1 MQIENTRPLLL
12 SSTIKYENELLI
24 VDLTNPTIY
33 KGRVNIPGD
42 TLHIFRSKFLW
53 DGACHERLRVANFG
67 LDSVVFTLTIRLDAD
82 FADIFEVRGTKRA
95 SRGKRLPSKIDQDS
109 ISFIYEGLDK
119 KVRSTTVKLVPIPE
133 RIEDSIIIYKL
144 SLKPKASEL
153 IYMTTICDPDF
164 DSSKNKYYK
173 LMNYDKAWEKSKS
186 ELESFASFNCE
197 LFTSNEQFNNWLNR
211 SFADL
216 HIMLTETKNGI
227 YPYAGVPWFSTIFG
241 RDGIVTALQT
251 LWVNPDIAKGV
262 LANLAA
268 EQAKEEIPEKEAQ
281 PGKIIHEKRN
291 GEMAELGEVP
301 FKEYYGSI
309 DATPLF
315 IILAGAYLE
324 HTGNKQFIKSI
335 WPNIEM
341 ALQWIDNYG
350 DIDKDGFV
358 EYSTSTTRGLRNQG
372 WKDSKDSIFHSDGKL
387 AEGPI
392 ALCEVQGYVY
402 DAKIKASNIARCLG
416 YLEKAEMLQEEA
428 QELKSIFNKVF
439 WLDDLSFYALALDGQ
454 KRPCRVLTSNTGHSL
469 YSGIADYE
477 KAQKLVNVLMGENIF
492 TQWGI
497 RTLASAEVQYNPMSY
512 HNGSIWPHDN
522 SLIAS
527 GLARYGFNKTVMKI
541 LTALFDASIF
551 MELHRL
557 PELYCGF
564 VKREGSGPTL
574 YPVACSP
581 QAWAV
586 GSVFLLLKSC
596 LGLSINGIE
605 NQICFNK
612 PMLPSFLEQ
621 IEIKNLRV
629 GNNKVSLEIR
639 RYANDVGIN
648 ILKKVKPVSV
658 IIQK

>member
-1 MQIENTRPLLL
+1 L

-24 VDLTNPTIY
+24 VDLTNPNIN

-95 SRGKRLPSKIDQDS
+95 SRGKRLPFKIDQDS

-211 SFADL
+211 SFSDL
-216 HIMLTETKNGI
+216 HIMLTET
-227 YPYAGVPWFSTIFG
+227 
-241 RDGIVTALQT
+241 
-251 LWVNPDIAKGV
+251 
-262 LANLAA
+262 
-268 EQAKEEIPEKEAQ
+268 EIPEKEAQ

-402 DAKIKASNIARCLG
+402 DAKIKASNIARSLG
-416 YLEKAEMLQEEA
+416 CLEKAEMLQEEA

-477 KAQKLVNVLMGENIF
+477 KAQKLVNVLMDENIF

-497 RTLASAEVQYNPMSY
+497 RTLASTEVQYNPMSY

-612 PMLPSFLEQ
+612 PVLPSFLKQ